1 MAESMILILQ
11 NSCKSENYRNGSTQG
26 VLNYSPEDIKKL
38 SKKKRAEKQD
48 TGERTEMGDTL
59 IKELQVRIETS

>member
-1 MAESMILILQ
+1 MQMAESMILILQ

-38 SKKKRAEKQD
+38 SKKKRAEK
-48 TGERTEMGDTL
+48 
-59 IKELQVRIETS
+59 